1 MIASWQV
8 GRDTPRQCVEKQ
20 RHHSADKCPYS
31 QGYGLLSRHVQVWE
45 LDCKDGRAPK
55 NWCLWTMVLRVP
67 WQQEDQTSQSVL
79 KKNQPWILIG
89 RTDTEAEAPIFCPLD
104 VNSQLIGKDPDAG
117 KDWRQKKRATENEM
131 ALEEER
137 LDSIT
142 DPMNMCSVAQLCLTL
157 CYPMDCSPSGSSGH
171 GIF

>member
-1 MIASWQV
+1 MIASWQE

-79 KKNQPWILIG
+79 KKKSTLNTHW
-89 RTDTEAEAPIFCPLD
+89 
-104 VNSQLIGKDPDAG
+104 
-117 KDWRQKKRATENEM
+117 KDWYWSWSSSILVTWCGQLTHWKSPWCWERLR
-131 ALEEER
+131 EEEEGVR
-137 LDSIT
+137 GRDVTGWPHWCNGHELGQTPGDGEGQGSLK
-142 DPMNMCSVAQLCLTL
+142 CW
-157 CYPMDCSPSGSSGH
+157 SP
-171 GIF
+171 

>member
-1 MIASWQV
+1 MIASWQE

-89 RTDTEAEAPIFCPLD
+89 RTDTEAEAPVFWSPD
-104 VNSQLIGKDPDAG
+104 ADSWLIGKVPDAG
-117 KDWRQKKRATENEM
+117 KDWGKKKRAS
-131 ALEEER
+131 EEEMW
-137 LDSIT
+137 LDGLI
-142 DPMNMCSVAQLCLTL
+142 DVMDMNLGKLQEMVRVRDGWRAAVCGVTNS
-157 CYPMDCSPSGSSGH
+157 
-171 GIF
+171 